1 MDGELFDTGWVFKW
15 DLWLYKYILGSKQS
29 LKIKW
34 WRWVYISQFPELYID
49 NLWIWGIYNSIDAIY
64 LLYFSSSIW
73 YSLLVHISQ
82 IYISILIKTQEIATF
97 ISVNINFYHI
107 LIICSPYTLYWS
119 SYLQHTFKLLALI
132 YFPMF
137 HTHKNL
143 HAFLFSFF
151 PKISLSCHLSV
162 LFLHISGQFY
172 SNQTISIKFFEKSGN
187 ISCTPNITL
196 ILREGLRHF
205 GWCF

>member
-1 MDGELFDTGWVFKW
+1 MFLNKKLNHIDGELFDTGWVFKW

-49 NLWIWGIYNSIDAIY
+49 NLWIWGIYNFIDAIY

-73 YSLLVHISQ
+73 YFLLVHISQ
-82 IYISILIKTQEIATF
+82 IYISILITTQEIETF

-107 LIICSPYTLYWS
+107 LIICSSYTLYWS

-132 YFPMF
+132 YFPMVP
-137 HTHKNL
+137 THIRICM
-143 HAFLFSFF
+143 HFF
-151 PKISLSCHLSV
+151 
-162 LFLHISGQFY
+162 
-172 SNQTISIKFFEKSGN
+172 
-187 ISCTPNITL
+187 
-196 ILREGLRHF
+196 
-205 GWCF
+205 